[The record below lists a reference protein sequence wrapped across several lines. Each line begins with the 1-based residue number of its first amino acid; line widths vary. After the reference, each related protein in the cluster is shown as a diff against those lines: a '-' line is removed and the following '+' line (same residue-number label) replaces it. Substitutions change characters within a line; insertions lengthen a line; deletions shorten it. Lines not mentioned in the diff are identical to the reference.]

1 MMFRWP
7 VLLLL
12 VFLQLPLYAGAVRQ
26 KTVNR
31 LKYCS
36 LYDLMTGNGFRV
48 TLQSSAMTA
57 VGRGYTCVF
66 NRNARRLT
74 CNGVR
79 VELLNSMSFEGNMPW
94 IATLDWFKTLRP
106 LLYPGTVPKH
116 PVRRI
121 MIDMGHGGNDSGA
134 RGAISQE
141 KAITLRVGMRVAQIL
156 RTRGYQVDM
165 TRTSDVYIPLDRI
178 GPMQQ
183 RTNGD
188 LFVSIHVNSAADK
201 SVTGIETYCLT
212 PAGAASSNGGA
223 VSQTE
228 HPGNRNDPA
237 NFLLAWHIQNA
248 LLRRTGAV
256 DRGIKRA
263 RFAVLKNINAPGVLV
278 EIGFISNRAEE
289 RKLNDQEYIDKIALG
304 IVEGITG
311 FAYVTRV
318 RQ

>member
-1 MMFRWP
+1 MFRKLACLLP
-7 VLLLL
+7 VLLC
-12 VFLQLPLYAGAVRQ
+12 LPLYGGAIRQ

-36 LYDLMTGNGFRV
+36 LYDLMIGNNFRV
-48 TLQSSAMTA
+48 TLQNSAMTA
-57 VGRGYTCVF
+57 VGRGYTCIF

-79 VELLNSMSFEGNMPW
+79 VELLNTMSFEGNQPW
-94 IATLDWFKTLRP
+94 ISTLDWFKTLRP
-106 LLYPGTVPKH
+106 LLYPGTVPKRQ
-116 PVRRI
+116 VRRI
-121 MIDMGHGGNDSGA
+121 MIDMGHGGNDPGA
-134 RGAISQE
+134 QGAISQE

-156 RTRGYQVDM
+156 RSRGYQVDM
-165 TRTSDVYIPLDRI
+165 TRISDIQIPLDRI

-188 LFVSIHVNSAADK
+188 LFVSIHVNSAADR
-201 SVTGIETYCLT
+201 SVSGIETFCLT
-212 PAGAASSNGGA
+212 PAGAASSNGGK
-223 VSQTE
+223 VSQTSFT
-228 HPGNRNDPA
+228 GNQNDPA

-256 DRGIKRA
+256 DRGVKRA
-263 RFAVLKNINAPGVLV
+263 RFAVLKDIKAPGVLV

-289 RKLNDQEYIDKIALG
+289 RKLNEQEYIDKIALG
-304 IVEGITG
+304 IVEGIAG
-311 FAYVTRV
+311 FAYVTRP